1 MTNDSNVFFLKDW
14 NIDNMNCG
22 IEILKKRFKTWSIDV
37 ILFSRNFPEKYEF
50 RAIRNQIVRSAT
62 SSAANYRAAC
72 RAKSGK
78 DFINKLKIVEEELDE
93 TMFWIELV
101 TELEKTFSSKSEA
114 IYKEANV
121 LLSIVV
127 KSISTA
133 RKSNSNNS

>member
-1 MTNDSNVFFLKDW
+1 
-14 NIDNMNCG
+14 MNSG
-22 IEILKKRFKTWSIDV
+22 IELLKNRFKTWSIQV

-101 TELEKTFSSKSEA
+101 TELEKTFSTKSEE
-114 IYKEANV
+114 IYKEANE

-133 RKSNSNNS
+133 RKSNSTNF